1 MGETRQISGIHE
13 LVAVEGRDARSFLD
27 GLVSQ
32 DLSTLHPTKPV
43 RSFLLAPQGKL
54 RAMLWITGEGERV
67 DLVTDA
73 GWGKK
78 MADDLAHYKIRVK
91 ATISEPVPVITI
103 VGPDLAYTFL
113 PPGSEASRFSPQ
125 GAKRPLGG
133 VPRKGKGGW
142 GSTPKGEGGLDL
154 PELSFDEWNAIRI
167 EAGEPV
173 MGIDVDEAT
182 IPQETGLVEAAVSFS
197 KGCFLGQELVARL
210 DSRNGRVN
218 RHLRRVRLEQLPS
231 LPAAVADDGGSI
243 TSAASTAEGAIGLG
257 LLHRRINPGDEIRAG
272 GVRAVV
278 L

>member
-1 MGETRQISGIHE
+1 MNETRQISGIHE

-32 DLSTLHPTKPV
+32 NLSTLDPTKPV

-73 GWGKK
+73 GWGKR
-78 MADDLAHYKIRVK
+78 MADDLGHYKIRVK
-91 ATISEPVPVITI
+91 ATIGEPVPVTT
-103 VGPDLAYTFL
+103 VV
-113 PPGSEASRFSPQ
+113 EADGTYRFSTE
-125 GAKRPLGG
+125 AAA
-133 VPRKGKGGW
+133 V
-142 GSTPKGEGGLDL
+142 

-173 MGIDVDEAT
+173 MGVDVDEAT

-210 DSRNGRVN
+210 DSRHGRVN
-218 RHLRRVRLEQLPS
+218 RHLRRVRLEQLPA

-243 TSAASTAEGAIGLG
+243 TSAASTAEGAVGLG
-257 LLHRRINPGDEIRAG
+257 LLHRRINPGDEIEVG

>member
-1 MGETRQISGIHE
+1 MGDTRQISGIHE

-54 RAMLWITGEGERV
+54 RAMLWITGEEERV

-78 MADDLAHYKIRVK
+78 MAEDLAHYKIRVK
-91 ATISEPVPVITI
+91 ATIGEPVPVTTL
-103 VGPDLAYTFL
+103 V
-113 PPGSEASRFSPQ
+113 EADGTYRFSTE
-125 GAKRPLGG
+125 AAH
-133 VPRKGKGGW
+133 
-142 GSTPKGEGGLDL
+142 L

-218 RHLRRVRLEQLPS
+218 RHLRRVRLDH
-231 LPAAVADDGGSI
+231 LPAVPAPVADDGGAI

-257 LLHRRINPGDEIRAG
+257 LLHRRINPGDEILAG

>member
-13 LVAVEGRDARSFLD
+13 LVAVEGPDARSFLD

-32 DLSTLHPTKPV
+32 DLSTLHPTQPV

-54 RAMLWITGEGERV
+54 RAILWITGEEERV

-78 MADDLAHYKIRVK
+78 VADDLAHYKIRVK
-91 ATISEPVPVITI
+91 ATIAEPVSAATV
-103 VGPDLAYTFL
+103 V
-113 PPGSEASRFSPQ
+113 EADGTYRFSTD
-125 GAKRPLGG
+125 A
-133 VPRKGKGGW
+133 V
-142 GSTPKGEGGLDL
+142 DL

-173 MGIDVDEAT
+173 MGIDVDETT

-231 LPAAVADDGGSI
+231 LPAAIAEDGGYI
-243 TSAASTAEGAIGLG
+243 TSAANTLEGVIGLG
-257 LLHRRINPGDEIRAG
+257 LLHRRINPGDEIAVG